1 MAKRNRMDVDTFFSE
16 VDQTQE
22 VYDLRE
28 RIQALEAELD
38 GKVVQEQYLIA
49 QVEQL
54 RSQSH
59 EDDPLQN
66 QQLQN
71 QLEALRQHLKES
83 QGVAQY
89 PIGDIFPNPD
99 QPRKTFTEEVESMAL
114 SLKQEGQLDPI
125 ILFEDGMIFDGEC
138 RWRAA
143 QTLGWDKID
152 AIFTSHLNDPY
163 VLRRKAYVTSL
174 HRHGLNALDKA
185 ETLLAIVCDQIP
197 DISPETIPRTIN
209 RVLTRLKRKKQS
221 FSDRLHLQLPE
232 EQKQYLETLDDLNP
246 LETQILLIFLGL
258 QENIASLNRNIFPTL
273 KLAPELKQA
282 VRERA
287 LGCAQ
292 AVILNQL
299 SAASLGISEKQSTK
313 LRLKGIQAVLDNN
326 LSTVQ
331 TRKWVSQQ
339 KKKDNEELKLKSS
352 QEISQLLVRFQK
364 LNLIEMEP
372 THEELEVLQTV
383 LQEKLEQVRQLLR

>member
-59 EDDPLQN
+59 EDDPRQN

-221 FSDRLHLQLPE
+221 FSDRLHLQSPE

-282 VRERA
+282 VREKA

-383 LQEKLEQVRQLLR
+383 LQERLEQVRQLLR